1 MEVNSECSWN
11 TYDMFLTDS
20 GEKDAEGFLEECHFH
35 GVECLK
41 ELGPIDGSKSWL
53 QAEEATCTCTQRAER
68 TGHTQ
73 EMHMAPYGWSKGA
86 RGCEDP
92 VSKAGTPEQR
102 DILA

>member
-1 MEVNSECSWN
+1 
-11 TYDMFLTDS
+11 MFLTDS
-20 GEKDAEGFLEECHFH
+20 GEKDAEGFLEEVSFSWSRMFK
-35 GVECLK
+35 GVGAYRWEQKLA
-41 ELGPIDGSKSWL
+41 P
-53 QAEEATCTCTQRAER
+53 AEEATCTCTQRAER